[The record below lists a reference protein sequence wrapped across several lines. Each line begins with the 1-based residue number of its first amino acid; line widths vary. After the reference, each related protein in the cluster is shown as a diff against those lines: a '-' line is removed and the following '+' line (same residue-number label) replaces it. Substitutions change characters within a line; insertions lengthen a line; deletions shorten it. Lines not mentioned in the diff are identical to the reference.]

1 MHLYIY
7 RDTEV
12 QLNNVHISAH
22 DYLHRQRRCFTHI
35 TRKKIYTDLHILA
48 YPHRH
53 TYLQCSATSYMHMDL
68 YGRMSAWVIKPIKI
82 ARP

>member
-1 MHLYIY
+1 MHTIICTD
-7 RDTEV
+7 RDAV
-12 QLNNVHISAH
+12 LRI
-22 DYLHRQRRCFTHI
+22 LHV
-35 TRKKIYTDLHILA
+35 KKIYTDLHILA